1 MDDRTA
7 TEDLHAVPT
16 RHPSSRRAVF
26 GGVLGL
32 GVALPVLAACGSG
45 DEEAS
50 SGGSPSEAE
59 SSAGGSGDAGAS
71 ADSDSSGAAD
81 ALTTTGDVPVGGG
94 AIFEEQKVVV
104 TQPTEGDFKA
114 FSATCTHQGCLVTE
128 VTDGGIDCA
137 CHGSIFSIEDG
148 SVVEGPA
155 EEALAEMTVT
165 VDGDN
170 ISVS

>member
-7 TEDLHAVPT
+7 TEDQPAVT
-16 RHPSSRRAVF
+16 ARQPSSRRAVF

-45 DEEAS
+45 DEDAS
-50 SGGSPSEAE
+50 SSSSPSEAE
-59 SSAGGSGDAGAS
+59 SSAGGSGDSGGDSGGAT
-71 ADSDSSGAAD
+71 D
-81 ALTTTGDVPVGGG
+81 ALTTTADVPVGGG
-94 AIFEEQKVVV
+94 TIFEEQKVVV

-155 EEALAEMTVT
+155 EEALPAMTVT
-165 VDGDN
+165 VDGDS

>member
-7 TEDLHAVPT
+7 TEDLHTVPT
-16 RHPSSRRAVF
+16 RQPSSRRAVF

-45 DEEAS
+45 DDEAS
-50 SGGSPSEAE
+50 SGGSPSDAG
-59 SSAGGSGDAGAS
+59 SSAGDSGGSGSGS
-71 ADSDSSGAAD
+71 GGAAD

-165 VDGDN
+165 VDGDS